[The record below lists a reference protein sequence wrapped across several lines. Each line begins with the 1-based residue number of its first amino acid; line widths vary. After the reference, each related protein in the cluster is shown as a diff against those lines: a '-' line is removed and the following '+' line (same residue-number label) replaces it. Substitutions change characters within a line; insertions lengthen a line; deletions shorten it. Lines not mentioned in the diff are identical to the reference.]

1 VSYPDRLPAL
11 TRDYRIA
18 LLRYLPRRD
27 EAALTAGYEWGRE
40 AVGSSVTLLDVVR
53 VHHEVLREI
62 LETTPPEELVA
73 VVDAASAFLTEVV
86 APFDLARQALL
97 EEHLTRPQTSAG
109 RGTASRDALGA
120 GT

>member
-1 VSYPDRLPAL
+1 VSDVDRLPAL

-53 VHHEVLREI
+53 VHHEVLRGI
-62 LETTPPEELVA
+62 LETTPPEQLAE

-86 APFDLARQALL
+86 APYDLARQALL

-109 RGTASRDALGA
+109 RGTGSRDAFGA
-120 GT
+120 GA